1 MMAVDV
7 EFADNDPPLCCFH
20 YVQSPRVQ
28 GCVSTFFFHL
38 FDRNPSSGKR
48 IASMLNRDPSSSD
61 RLQGR
66 HSCLRDDGTYGHS
79 FVKECT
85 DSSMGAKLL
94 LNEEHHCSSC
104 EAVRAQ
110 KSSEKLSISAGT
122 PSSREDTNKRVPGV
136 VARLMGLESLPS
148 EETPFQHLEAES
160 DAPESMCFKAD
171 DFQDA
176 KLLELNAPVSRSICC
191 QGTDLESNCCFR
203 SVTEQALN
211 SEKSQHHLDSHDTS
225 FQGFGKHH
233 SEESWAFLRTVEK
246 VRSCGAHGDDNW
258 SFDYLSASEV
268 PCSRRLTVT
277 SHLATK
283 VHGSNWQREGRVEQ
297 HMLVADQTRS
307 GLPFSSATAEA
318 SKVLRRSHHN
328 QAERRLQEN
337 HCMKIDEEQKLSDQ
351 QQIDDDGIFSWISN
365 LQNEQFLDAE
375 NEVSLDVEQ
384 EQEESRIKLDI
395 KWDSAS
401 IKGEEP
407 LAPELDGW
415 GLKFV
420 KGPVTPVNGRLLQ
433 PSVQFGTSCQLKYM
447 RGSKEE
453 KNTGDEHKCTLL
465 SKTNTHLDGSQS
477 PHCLSPDAMVEEKVI
492 SGDLLNSSKL
502 FRVKRDGSDG
512 DTSRALQQLLVRMR
526 RRRRRRPPIL
536 QHSCPPPME
545 AAAAAS
551 ESSDKPVSLARP
563 NQSKICRPDGT
574 VNISFPGDNFAGDLR
589 DAVEDREL
597 ITGSVPRELSS
608 NKSKIPFGGMKK
620 KCLFDTRVRS
630 VDEVFPELSLDES
643 NLKPRSKEDDS
654 SSIGSKISASMPTQR
669 GNNDSILDTFF
680 TDFEDS
686 GCFTKRSL
694 QFDHDESDSSAIQQD
709 HSSLHHL
716 FMSDSEA
723 SLNPSPQGSKV
734 SSLPVNDED
743 VLLLRDL
750 DIDSSS
756 SVCHSCSTPDN
767 EESIHVPIDAGWSED
782 PVTPILV
789 KKFLDK
795 TDVPSLMKLA
805 EEDNMKLQPQGEA
818 SMEECGQPSP
828 VSILESPFL
837 DENLTTPEESVAE
850 SEHSLDGI
858 LEDGCTTI
866 TEPLLLNKEVAGT
879 ETSDSGEV
887 LTSAI
892 VESNKVQPALLDKCS
907 FRTNNNSI
915 VTRLNS
921 AEVNQQEEMHYIEEV
936 LHSSDFLSTAKN
948 ATENCFGPDKVAIS
962 PLLFEQLQFRST
974 SSSQDKDIMST
985 DSVKWSSRD
994 SVTNS
999 WQGSLRQGDQ
1009 RLHFDSVHEIVSM
1022 FCDLQFCSKDSPPA
1036 SKAQEVEAG
1045 EKLVAEV
1052 YLKLCEWHNVATNAV
1067 QRLVDRDMRMHRS
1080 KWLEFSQEIAE
1091 VGTDIEHMLFKVMID
1106 ELIEDLYAGASKNW
1120 NIPLN

>member
-1 MMAVDV
+1 MMAVDL

-20 YVQSPRVQ
+20 HVQSPRVQ

-66 HSCLRDDGTYGHS
+66 QSCLRDDSTYGHS
-79 FVKECT
+79 IFKECT

-104 EAVRAQ
+104 DAARAQ
-110 KSSEKLSISAGT
+110 KSSEKLSISART

-160 DAPESMCFKAD
+160 DAPESICFKAD

-176 KLLELNAPVSRSICC
+176 KLLELKGPVSRSICC
-191 QGTDLESNCCFR
+191 QGMDLESNCCFR
-203 SVTEQALN
+203 SVTEQGLN

-246 VRSCGAHGDDNW
+246 VRSRRAHGDDSC
-258 SFDYLSASEV
+258 SFDCLSASEV
-268 PCSRRLTVT
+268 PCSGRLTVR

-297 HMLVADQTRS
+297 HMLMADQTQS
-307 GLPFSSATAEA
+307 GLPFSSATAQA
-318 SKVLRRSHHN
+318 SKVLQGSHHN
-328 QAERRLQEN
+328 QAERRLREN
-337 HCMKIDEEQKLSDQ
+337 HCMKIDEEQKISDQ

-365 LQNEQFLDAE
+365 LQNEQFLNVE
-375 NEVSLDVEQ
+375 NEVNLDVEQ

-420 KGPVTPVNGRLLQ
+420 EGPVTPVSGRLLQ
-433 PSVQFGTSCQLKYM
+433 PSVQFRTSCQLKYM
-447 RGSKEE
+447 RGIKEE
-453 KNTGDEHKCTLL
+453 KDTGDEHKCTLL
-465 SKTNTHLDGSQS
+465 SKTKAHLDGSQS

-492 SGDLLNSSKL
+492 SGDLLNSSSKL
-502 FRVKRDGSDG
+502 FRVKRNGSDG
-512 DTSRALQQLLVRMR
+512 DTSRALQQFLVRM

-536 QHSCPPPME
+536 QHNCPPPME
-545 AAAAAS
+545 ASAAAS
-551 ESSDKPVSLARP
+551 ESSDKPVSLARQ

-574 VNISFPGDNFAGDLR
+574 VNISFP

-608 NKSKIPFGGMKK
+608 NRSKIPFGGMKK
-620 KCLFDTRVRS
+620 CLFHTRARS
-630 VDEVFPELSLDES
+630 VDEVFPVLPLDES
-643 NLKPRSKEDDS
+643 NLKPSSKEDDS

-669 GNNDSILDTFF
+669 GNNEWTPDTFF
-680 TDFEDS
+680 ADFEDS
-686 GCFTKRSL
+686 GCFTKRSS
-694 QFDHDESDSSAIQQD
+694 QFDHDKSDSSTIQQD

-767 EESIHVPIDAGWSED
+767 EESIHVPIHAGWTED

-795 TDVPSLMKLA
+795 TDVPSLMKQA
-805 EEDNMKLQPQGEA
+805 EEDNMRLQPQGEA

-828 VSILESPFL
+828 VSILQSPFL

-866 TEPLLLNKEVAGT
+866 TEPLLLNKDVAGS

-892 VESNKVQPALLDKCS
+892 VESNKVRPALLDKCN
-907 FRTNNNSI
+907 FRTNNNNI

-921 AEVNQQEEMHYIEEV
+921 AEINQQEEMHYIEEV

-974 SSSQDKDIMST
+974 SSSQDKDIMLT

-994 SVTNS
+994 FVTNS
-999 WQGSLRQGDQ
+999 WQGSLRQGDR
-1009 RLHFDSVHEIVSM
+1009 RLLFDSLHEIVNM
-1022 FCDLQFCSKDSPPA
+1022 FCDLQFCSKGSPPA
-1036 SKAQEVEAG
+1036 SKAQEVEVG
-1045 EKLVAEV
+1045 EKLVAKV

-1106 ELIEDLYAGASKNW
+1106 ELLEDLYPGASKNW

>member
-7 EFADNDPPLCCFH
+7 EFADSDPPLCCFH
-20 YVQSPRVQ
+20 HVQSPRVQ

-38 FDRNPSSGKR
+38 FDRNPCSGKR

-66 HSCLRDDGTYGHS
+66 QSCLRDDSTYGHS
-79 FVKECT
+79 VFKECT

-160 DAPESMCFKAD
+160 DAPESICFKAD
-171 DFQDA
+171 NFQDV
-176 KLLELNAPVSRSICC
+176 KLLELKGPVSRSICC
-191 QGTDLESNCCFR
+191 QGMDLESNCCLR
-203 SVTEQALN
+203 SMTEQGLN

-246 VRSCGAHGDDNW
+246 VRSCRAHGDDSC

-268 PCSRRLTVT
+268 PCSRRLTVR

-283 VHGSNWQREGRVEQ
+283 LHGSNWQREGRVKQ
-297 HMLVADQTRS
+297 HMLVADQTQS
-307 GLPFSSATAEA
+307 GSPFSSATAQA

-328 QAERRLQEN
+328 QAERRLRKN

-365 LQNEQFLDAE
+365 LQNEQFLNVE

-453 KNTGDEHKCTLL
+453 KDTGDEHKCTLL
-465 SKTNTHLDGSQS
+465 SKTNAHLDGSQS

-502 FRVKRDGSDG
+502 FRLKRDGSDG
-512 DTSRALQQLLVRMR
+512 DTSRALQQLLVRMT
-526 RRRRRRPPIL
+526 RRRRRPPIL
-536 QHSCPPPME
+536 QHSCPPHME
-545 AAAAAS
+545 ASAAAS
-551 ESSDKPVSLARP
+551 ESSDKPVSLARQ

-608 NKSKIPFGGMKK
+608 NRSKIPFGGMKK
-620 KCLFDTRVRS
+620 QCLFHTRARS
-630 VDEVFPELSLDES
+630 VDEVFPELPLDES

-669 GNNDSILDTFF
+669 GNNDWIPDT
-680 TDFEDS
+680 
-686 GCFTKRSL
+686 GCFAKRSL
-694 QFDHDESDSSAIQQD
+694 QFDHDKSDSSAIQQD
-709 HSSLHHL
+709 RSSLHQL

-723 SLNPSPQGSKV
+723 SLNPSPRGSKV

-767 EESIHVPIDAGWSED
+767 EEVSIHIHSY
-782 PVTPILV
+782 LV
-789 KKFLDK
+789 MQVNL
-795 TDVPSLMKLA
+795 S
-805 EEDNMKLQPQGEA
+805 N
-818 SMEECGQPSP
+818 
-828 VSILESPFL
+828 VSCAHI
-837 DENLTTPEESVAE
+837 
-850 SEHSLDGI
+850 
-858 LEDGCTTI
+858 C
-866 TEPLLLNKEVAGT
+866 
-879 ETSDSGEV
+879 
-887 LTSAI
+887 
-892 VESNKVQPALLDKCS
+892 
-907 FRTNNNSI
+907 
-915 VTRLNS
+915 
-921 AEVNQQEEMHYIEEV
+921 
-936 LHSSDFLSTAKN
+936 
-948 ATENCFGPDKVAIS
+948 
-962 PLLFEQLQFRST
+962 
-974 SSSQDKDIMST
+974 
-985 DSVKWSSRD
+985 
-994 SVTNS
+994 
-999 WQGSLRQGDQ
+999 
-1009 RLHFDSVHEIVSM
+1009 
-1022 FCDLQFCSKDSPPA
+1022 PA
-1036 SKAQEVEAG
+1036 SLSHLS
-1045 EKLVAEV
+1045 LV
-1052 YLKLCEWHNVATNAV
+1052 
-1067 QRLVDRDMRMHRS
+1067 S
-1080 KWLEFSQEIAE
+1080 K
-1091 VGTDIEHMLFKVMID
+1091 
-1106 ELIEDLYAGASKNW
+1106 
-1120 NIPLN
+1120 IP

>member
-20 YVQSPRVQ
+20 HVQTPRVQ

-66 HSCLRDDGTYGHS
+66 QSCLRDDSTYGRS
-79 FVKECT
+79 VFKECT
-85 DSSMGAKLL
+85 DSSMGAKIL
-94 LNEEHHCSSC
+94 LNEEHPCSSC
-104 EAVRAQ
+104 DAARAQ
-110 KSSEKLSISAGT
+110 KTSENLSISART

-160 DAPESMCFKAD
+160 DAPESICFKAD

-176 KLLELNAPVSRSICC
+176 KLLELKGPVSRSICC
-191 QGTDLESNCCFR
+191 QGMDLESNCCFR
-203 SVTEQALN
+203 SVTEQGLN
-211 SEKSQHHLDSHDTS
+211 SEKSEHHLDSHDTS

-246 VRSCGAHGDDNW
+246 VRSCRAHGDDSC

-268 PCSRRLTVT
+268 PCSRRLTVR

-297 HMLVADQTRS
+297 HMLVADQTQS
-307 GLPFSSATAEA
+307 GSPFSSATAQA

-328 QAERRLQEN
+328 QAERRLREN

-365 LQNEQFLDAE
+365 LQNEQFLNVE

-433 PSVQFGTSCQLKYM
+433 PNVQFGTSCQLKYM
-447 RGSKEE
+447 RGIKEE
-453 KNTGDEHKCTLL
+453 KDTGDEHKCTLF
-465 SKTNTHLDGSQS
+465 SKTNAHLDGSQS

-536 QHSCPPPME
+536 QHNCPPPME
-545 AAAAAS
+545 ASAAAS
-551 ESSDKPVSLARP
+551 ESSDKPVSLARQ

-574 VNISFPGDNFAGDLR
+574 VNISFPDDNFAGDFR

-597 ITGSVPRELSS
+597 ISGSVPRELSS
-608 NKSKIPFGGMKK
+608 NRSKIPFGGMKK
-620 KCLFDTRVRS
+620 CLFHTRARS
-630 VDEVFPELSLDES
+630 VDEVFPVLPLDES
-643 NLKPRSKEDDS
+643 NLKPRSKGDDS

-669 GNNDSILDTFF
+669 GNNEWIPDTFF

-694 QFDHDESDSSAIQQD
+694 QFDHDKSDSSTIQKD

-723 SLNPSPQGSKV
+723 SLNPSPRGSKV

-767 EESIHVPIDAGWSED
+767 EEA
-782 PVTPILV
+782 
-789 KKFLDK
+789 K
-795 TDVPSLMKLA
+795 
-805 EEDNMKLQPQGEA
+805 EDNMRLQPQGEA

-828 VSILESPFL
+828 VSILQSPFL

-866 TEPLLLNKEVAGT
+866 TEPLLLNKEVAGS

-892 VESNKVQPALLDKCS
+892 VESNKVRPALLDKCN

-921 AEVNQQEEMHYIEEV
+921 AEINQQEEMHYIEEV

-974 SSSQDKDIMST
+974 SSSQDKDIMLT

-994 SVTNS
+994 FVTNS
-999 WQGSLRQGDQ
+999 WQGSLRQGDR
-1009 RLHFDSVHEIVSM
+1009 RLLFDSLHEIVSM
-1022 FCDLQFCSKDSPPA
+1022 FCDLQFCSKGSPPA
-1036 SKAQEVEAG
+1036 SKAQEVEVG

-1106 ELIEDLYAGASKNW
+1106 ELIEDLYPGASKNW

>member
-20 YVQSPRVQ
+20 HVQSPRVQ

-38 FDRNPSSGKR
+38 FDRNPSNGKR
-48 IASMLNRDPSSSD
+48 IASMLNRGPSSSD

-66 HSCLRDDGTYGHS
+66 QSCLRDDSTYGRS
-79 FVKECT
+79 VFKECT

-104 EAVRAQ
+104 DAARAQ
-110 KSSEKLSISAGT
+110 KSSEKLSISART

-160 DAPESMCFKAD
+160 DAPESICFKAD

-176 KLLELNAPVSRSICC
+176 KLLELKGPVSGSICC
-191 QGTDLESNCCFR
+191 QGMDLESNCCFR
-203 SVTEQALN
+203 SVTEQGLN

-225 FQGFGKHH
+225 FQGFGKHY

-246 VRSCGAHGDDNW
+246 VRSCRAHGDDSC

-268 PCSRRLTVT
+268 PCSRRLTVR

-297 HMLVADQTRS
+297 HMLVADQTQS
-307 GLPFSSATAEA
+307 GSPFSSATAQA
-318 SKVLRRSHHN
+318 SKVLRGSHHN
-328 QAERRLQEN
+328 QAERRLREN
-337 HCMKIDEEQKLSDQ
+337 HCMKIDEEQKISDQ

-365 LQNEQFLDAE
+365 LQNEQFLNVE
-375 NEVSLDVEQ
+375 NEVNLDVEQ

-401 IKGEEP
+401 IKGEGP

-433 PSVQFGTSCQLKYM
+433 PSVEFGTSCQLKYM
-447 RGSKEE
+447 RCIKEE
-453 KNTGDEHKCTLL
+453 KDTGDEHKCTLL
-465 SKTNTHLDGSQS
+465 SKTNAHLDGSQS

-536 QHSCPPPME
+536 QHNCPPPME
-545 AAAAAS
+545 ASAAAS
-551 ESSDKPVSLARP
+551 ESSDKPVSLARQ

-574 VNISFPGDNFAGDLR
+574 VNISFP

-608 NKSKIPFGGMKK
+608 NRSKIPFGGMKK
-620 KCLFDTRVRS
+620 KCLFHTRARS
-630 VDEVFPELSLDES
+630 VDEVFPVLPLDES

-654 SSIGSKISASMPTQR
+654 SSIRSKISASMPTQR
-669 GNNDSILDTFF
+669 GNNEWTPDTFF

-694 QFDHDESDSSAIQQD
+694 QFDHDKSDSSTIQQD

-723 SLNPSPQGSKV
+723 SLNPSPRGSKV
-734 SSLPVNDED
+734 SSLPVND

-767 EESIHVPIDAGWSED
+767 EESIHVPIHASWTDD

-795 TDVPSLMKLA
+795 TDVPSLMKQA
-805 EEDNMKLQPQGEA
+805 EEDNMRLQPQGEV

-828 VSILESPFL
+828 VSILQSPFL

-850 SEHSLDGI
+850 SEQSLDGI

-866 TEPLLLNKEVAGT
+866 TEPLLLNKEVAGS

-892 VESNKVQPALLDKCS
+892 VESNKVRPALLDKCN

-915 VTRLNS
+915 VTR
-921 AEVNQQEEMHYIEEV
+921 AEINQQEEMHYIEEV

-974 SSSQDKDIMST
+974 SSSQDKDIMLT

-994 SVTNS
+994 FVTNS
-999 WQGSLRQGDQ
+999 WQGSLRQADR
-1009 RLHFDSVHEIVSM
+1009 RLLFDSLHEIVSM
-1022 FCDLQFCSKDSPPA
+1022 FCDLQFCSKGSPPA
-1036 SKAQEVEAG
+1036 SKAQEVEVG

-1106 ELIEDLYAGASKNW
+1106 ELIEDLYPGASKNW
-1120 NIPLN
+1120 NILLN

>member
-1 MMAVDV
+1 MHA
-7 EFADNDPPLCCFH
+7 
-20 YVQSPRVQ
+20 
-28 GCVSTFFFHL
+28 
-38 FDRNPSSGKR
+38 
-48 IASMLNRDPSSSD
+48 D

-79 FVKECT
+79 FFKECT

-94 LNEEHHCSSC
+94 LVRSYHLASSIRLNDIIMMKLLQSDFLGDKTQESYFILLCMSQNEEHHCSSC
-104 EAVRAQ
+104 EAVKAQ
-110 KSSEKLSISAGT
+110 KSSKKLSISAGT

-171 DFQDA
+171 DFQDV
-176 KLLELNAPVSRSICC
+176 KLLELNAPVSRSICY
-191 QGTDLESNCCFR
+191 QGMDLESNCCFR

-258 SFDYLSASEV
+258 SFDYLSVSEV

-277 SHLATK
+277 SHLPTK

-297 HMLVADQTRS
+297 HMLVADQTQS
-307 GLPFSSATAEA
+307 GSPFSSATAQA
-318 SKVLRRSHHN
+318 SKVLQRSHHN
-328 QAERRLQEN
+328 QAERRLREN
-337 HCMKIDEEQKLSDQ
+337 RCMKVDEEQKLSDQ

-365 LQNEQFLDAE
+365 LQNEQFLNVE

-453 KNTGDEHKCTLL
+453 KDTGDEHKCTLL
-465 SKTNTHLDGSQS
+465 PKTNAHLDGSQS

-492 SGDLLNSSKL
+492 SGDLLSSSKL
-502 FRVKRDGSDG
+502 LRVKRDGSDG
-512 DTSRALQQLLVRMR
+512 DTSRALQQLLVRM

-551 ESSDKPVSLARP
+551 ESSDKPVSLTKQ

-608 NKSKIPFGGMKK
+608 NKSKSPFGGMKK
-620 KCLFDTRVRS
+620 KCLFHTRARS
-630 VDEVFPELSLDES
+630 VDEVFPELPLDES

-669 GNNDSILDTFF
+669 GNNDWIPDTFF

-694 QFDHDESDSSAIQQD
+694 QFDHDKSDSSAIQQD

-767 EESIHVPIDAGWSED
+767 EEVSIHIHSYLVMQVNLSNVPIY
-782 PVTPILV
+782 
-789 KKFLDK
+789 
-795 TDVPSLMKLA
+795 
-805 EEDNMKLQPQGEA
+805 
-818 SMEECGQPSP
+818 
-828 VSILESPFL
+828 
-837 DENLTTPEESVAE
+837 
-850 SEHSLDGI
+850 
-858 LEDGCTTI
+858 
-866 TEPLLLNKEVAGT
+866 
-879 ETSDSGEV
+879 
-887 LTSAI
+887 
-892 VESNKVQPALLDKCS
+892 VQPLSL
-907 FRTNNNSI
+907 I
-915 VTRLNS
+915 
-921 AEVNQQEEMHYIEEV
+921 
-936 LHSSDFLSTAKN
+936 FLWCQK
-948 ATENCFGPDKVAIS
+948 
-962 PLLFEQLQFRST
+962 
-974 SSSQDKDIMST
+974 
-985 DSVKWSSRD
+985 
-994 SVTNS
+994 
-999 WQGSLRQGDQ
+999 
-1009 RLHFDSVHEIVSM
+1009 
-1022 FCDLQFCSKDSPPA
+1022 
-1036 SKAQEVEAG
+1036 
-1045 EKLVAEV
+1045 
-1052 YLKLCEWHNVATNAV
+1052 YLKKI
-1067 QRLVDRDMRMHRS
+1067 S
-1080 KWLEFSQEIAE
+1080 YSQ
-1091 VGTDIEHMLFKVMID
+1091 
-1106 ELIEDLYAGASKNW
+1106 N
-1120 NIPLN
+1120 